1 MLKFSRIY
9 FYFMDYYISRAV
21 PNSFGT
27 YYLAVPP
34 SWLLNKMFHI
44 LLPEW
49 MCMSRNMIGG
59 FLELHSFHKM
69 LYILK
74 IVATTDQVS
83 TKLSVLGVFII

>member
-1 MLKFSRIY
+1 
-9 FYFMDYYISRAV
+9 
-21 PNSFGT
+21 
-27 YYLAVPP
+27 
-34 SWLLNKMFHI
+34 
-44 LLPEW
+44 
-49 MCMSRNMIGG
+49 MSRNMIGG